1 MNIDID
7 SYRARVGGF
16 YVKAV
21 AYQQLSFLN
30 HSTLVPFIILCCR
43 LKWKHR
49 MLLATFVYFCF
60 KIHIQDMLKPFKNVN
75 STSQTYDRPHNLK
88 ITQRNLFRLA
98 MQTVLLYR
106 CGDVETNP
114 GSTAPKELC
123 VAHVNARSIEN
134 KMDLLE
140 AESNNFDSITLSET
154 WLSHSHSNS
163 SIHLP
168 NFHEPVRLLG
178 I

>member
-7 SYRARVGGF
+7 SYTARVGGF

-21 AYQQLSFLN
+21 AYQQLSFLY

-49 MLLATFVYFCF
+49 MLLATFGYFCT

-88 ITQRNLFRLA
+88 LTQRNLFRLA

-106 CGDVETNP
+106 CRDVETNP

-123 VAHVNARSIEN
+123 VAHINARSFKN

-140 AESNNFDSITLSET
+140 AESNTFDIITL
-154 WLSHSHSNS
+154 
-163 SIHLP
+163 
-168 NFHEPVRLLG
+168 
-178 I
+178 